1 MMQRNPSKLLWVP
14 WTLEI
19 ECLYWSMIQLKNLS
33 REFQVGNQVVHAL
46 DAIDLSISQ
55 GDYVSIMGVSGCGK
69 TTLLNILGLL
79 DTPSSGDYILS
90 GINTSEMNDD
100 EMANIRSTKIGFIFQ
115 SFHLIPR
122 LTAAENIEIPMIL
135 AGHSQKMRAEKV
147 AKALARVNLT
157 DRSDHRPEQLSGG
170 QRQRVAIAR
179 SIVMEPEVLLADE
192 PTGNLD
198 STSGSEIVEL
208 IEELNQGGL
217 TLILV
222 THDKEIGKRSN
233 RVIRLLDGKIIFNQT
248 QQGI

>member
-1 MMQRNPSKLLWVP
+1 
-14 WTLEI
+14 
-19 ECLYWSMIQLKNLS
+19 MIQLKNLS

-46 DAIDLSISQ
+46 DAIDLAISE
-55 GDYVSIMGVSGCGK
+55 GEYVSIMGVSGCGK

-122 LTAAENIEIPMIL
+122 LTAAENVEIPMIL
-135 AGHSQKMRAEKV
+135 AGYSQKMRAEKV
-147 AKALARVNLT
+147 AQALARVNLT

-170 QRQRVAIAR
+170 ERQRVAIAR

-198 STSGSEIVEL
+198 STSGTEIVEL

>member
-1 MMQRNPSKLLWVP
+1 
-14 WTLEI
+14 
-19 ECLYWSMIQLKNLS
+19 MIQLKNLS

-46 DAIDLSISQ
+46 DSVDLVISE
-55 GDYVSIMGVSGCGK
+55 GEHVSIMGVSGCGK

-79 DTPSSGDYILS
+79 DTPSSGDYVLS
-90 GINTSEMNDD
+90 GIDTSEMNDD
-100 EMANIRSTKIGFIFQ
+100 EMAHIRSTKIGFVFQ

-135 AGHSQKMRAEKV
+135 AGISRDERAAKV
-147 AKALARVNLT
+147 AKALSRVNLS

-179 SIVMEPEVLLADE
+179 SIVMEPKVLLADE

-198 STSGSEIVEL
+198 STSGSEIIDL

-217 TLILV
+217 TLIVV
-222 THDKEIGKRSN
+222 THDKEISRRSD
-233 RVIRLLDGKIIFNQT
+233 RIVELLDGKIIADKEH
-248 QQGI
+248 

>member
-1 MMQRNPSKLLWVP
+1 
-14 WTLEI
+14 
-19 ECLYWSMIQLKNLS
+19 MIQLKNLS

-170 QRQRVAIAR
+170 ERQRVAIAR

-198 STSGSEIVEL
+198 STSGTEIVEL

-233 RVIRLLDGKIIFNQT
+233 RVIRLLDGKIISNQT

>member
-1 MMQRNPSKLLWVP
+1 
-14 WTLEI
+14 
-19 ECLYWSMIQLKNLS
+19 MIQLKNLS

-179 SIVMEPEVLLADE
+179 SIVMEPAVLLADE

-198 STSGSEIVEL
+198 STSGAEIVEL

-233 RVIRLLDGKIIFNQT
+233 RVIRLLDGKMISNQT

>member
-1 MMQRNPSKLLWVP
+1 MLWAP

-46 DAIDLSISQ
+46 DAIDLAISE
-55 GDYVSIMGVSGCGK
+55 GEYVSIMGVSGCGK

-122 LTAAENIEIPMIL
+122 LTAAENVEIPMIL

-147 AKALARVNLT
+147 AQALARVNLT

-170 QRQRVAIAR
+170 ERQRVAIAR

-198 STSGSEIVEL
+198 STSGAEIVEL

-233 RVIRLLDGKIIFNQT
+233 RVIRLLDGKIISNQT

>member
-1 MMQRNPSKLLWVP
+1 
-14 WTLEI
+14 
-19 ECLYWSMIQLKNLS
+19 MIQLKNLS

-46 DAIDLSISQ
+46 DNIDLEIAEK
-55 GDYVSIMGVSGCGK
+55 DYVSIMGVSGCGK

-90 GINTSEMNDD
+90 GINTSQMNDD
-100 EMANIRSTKIGFIFQ
+100 EMAKIRSTKIGFIFQ

-135 AGHSQKMRAEKV
+135 AGYSKKMRAEKV

-198 STSGSEIVEL
+198 STSGTEIVEL
-208 IEELNQGGL
+208 IEELNKGGL
-217 TLILV
+217 TLIVV

-233 RVIRLLDGKIIFNQT
+233 RVIRLLDGKIIFNQE
-248 QQGI
+248 QQGA

>member
-1 MMQRNPSKLLWVP
+1 
-14 WTLEI
+14 
-19 ECLYWSMIQLKNLS
+19 MIQLKNLS

-46 DAIDLSISQ
+46 DNIDLEIAEK
-55 GDYVSIMGVSGCGK
+55 DYVSIMGVSGCGK

-90 GINTSEMNDD
+90 GINTSQMNDD
-100 EMANIRSTKIGFIFQ
+100 EMAKIRSTKIGFIFQ

-135 AGHSQKMRAEKV
+135 AGMSKQVRSEKV
-147 AKALARVNLT
+147 KKALSRVNLT

-179 SIVMEPEVLLADE
+179 SIVMEPKVLLADE

-198 STSGSEIVEL
+198 SSSGKEIVKL
-208 IEELNQGGL
+208 IEELNAGGL
-217 TLILV
+217 TLIVV
-222 THDKEIGKRSN
+222 THDKQIGKRSN
-233 RVIRLLDGKIIFNQT
+233 RVVRLLDGKVIANQE
-248 QQGI
+248 Q

>member
-1 MMQRNPSKLLWVP
+1 
-14 WTLEI
+14 
-19 ECLYWSMIQLKNLS
+19 MIQLKNLS

-46 DAIDLSISQ
+46 DNIDLEIAEK
-55 GDYVSIMGVSGCGK
+55 DYVSIMGVSGCGK
-69 TTLLNILGLL
+69 TTLLYILGLR

-90 GINTSEMNDD
+90 GINTSQMNDD
-100 EMANIRSTKIGFIFQ
+100 EMAKIRSTKIGFIFQ

-135 AGHSQKMRAEKV
+135 AGISKQVRSEKV
-147 AKALARVNLT
+147 NKALSRVNLT

-179 SIVMEPEVLLADE
+179 SIVMEPKVLLADE

-198 STSGSEIVEL
+198 SSSGKEIVKL
-208 IEELNQGGL
+208 IEELNAGGL
-217 TLILV
+217 TLIVV

-233 RVIRLLDGKIIFNQT
+233 RVVRLLDGKVISNQE
-248 QQGI
+248 Q

>member
-1 MMQRNPSKLLWVP
+1 
-14 WTLEI
+14 
-19 ECLYWSMIQLKNLS
+19 MIQLKNLS

-46 DAIDLSISQ
+46 DAIDLAISA
-55 GDYVSIMGVSGCGK
+55 GEYVSIMGVSGCGK

-122 LTAAENIEIPMIL
+122 LTAAENVEIPMIL
-135 AGHSQKMRAEKV
+135 AGHSQQMRAEKV
-147 AKALARVNLT
+147 TQALARVNLT

-179 SIVMEPEVLLADE
+179 SIVMDPEVLLADE

-233 RVIRLLDGKIIFNQT
+233 RVIRLLDGKIISNQT

>member
-1 MMQRNPSKLLWVP
+1 
-14 WTLEI
+14 
-19 ECLYWSMIQLKNLS
+19 MIQLKNLS

-46 DAIDLSISQ
+46 DNIDLEIAEK
-55 GDYVSIMGVSGCGK
+55 DYVSIMGVSGCGK

-90 GINTSEMNDD
+90 GINTSQMNDD
-100 EMANIRSTKIGFIFQ
+100 EMAKIRSTKIGFIFQ

-135 AGHSQKMRAEKV
+135 AGMSKQVRSEKV
-147 AKALARVNLT
+147 NKALSRVNLT

-179 SIVMEPEVLLADE
+179 SIVMEPKVLLADE

-198 STSGSEIVEL
+198 SSSGKEIVKL
-208 IEELNQGGL
+208 IEELNAGGL
-217 TLILV
+217 TLIVV
-222 THDKEIGKRSN
+222 THDKQIGKRSN
-233 RVIRLLDGKIIFNQT
+233 RVVRLLDGKVIANQEL
-248 QQGI
+248 

>member
-1 MMQRNPSKLLWVP
+1 
-14 WTLEI
+14 
-19 ECLYWSMIQLKNLS
+19 MIQLKNLS

-170 QRQRVAIAR
+170 ERQRVAIAR
-179 SIVMEPEVLLADE
+179 SIVMEPAVLLADE

-198 STSGSEIVEL
+198 STSGAEIVEL

-233 RVIRLLDGKIIFNQT
+233 RVIRLLDGKIISNQT